1 MKHLQEASKELMGH
15 LLFAL
20 NHSLDLKRDGVDPM
34 MPFAVVI
41 KGDSKTLKAFA
52 GDTSDYGD
60 KLFDQMIGE
69 EHPDYAVYAF
79 DSYLTI
85 EGIRYDAVLLKAY
98 DRHDKEIYLV
108 GQRFIPKSEREE
120 FRQLGNPGFL
130 GTEENP
136 YYTPPD
142 TPMNTPT
149 AKKPWWRVW

>member
-41 KGDSKTLKAFA
+41 KGEEKTLQAFA
-52 GDTSDYGD
+52 GDG
-60 KLFDQMIGE
+60 
-69 EHPDYAVYAF
+69 PDYANRMWEKTLSEEKPDYAIYAS

-85 EGIRYDAVLLKAY
+85 EGVRYDAVLLKAY
-98 DRHDKEIYLV
+98 DRRDPVIYLL
-108 GQRFIPKSEREE
+108 GQRFRPKSSSEE

-130 GTEENP
+130 GTETNP
-136 YYTPPD
+136 YAAPSSH
-142 TPMNTPT
+142 
-149 AKKPWWRVW
+149 AAGSKKPW